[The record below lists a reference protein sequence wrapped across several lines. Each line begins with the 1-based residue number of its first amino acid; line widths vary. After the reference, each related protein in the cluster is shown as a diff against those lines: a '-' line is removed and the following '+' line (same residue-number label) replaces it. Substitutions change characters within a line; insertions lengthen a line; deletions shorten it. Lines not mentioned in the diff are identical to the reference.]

1 MPTIINRNL
10 GLNRGLPRVYLDGV
24 QNGYKLINENINVG
38 DSFSCKFSDKAIHLI
53 FSDDGDRIVSRRKK
67 GDTYLPLIDINSQ
80 ELENIFDEGA
90 LLRITIKNRVIVI
103 KEHQQNAKI
112 EKRNRALTNKIIN
125 GEAITI
131 ASLCHGGG
139 VLDRAIHSG
148 LQKAGIKS
156 KLGMAVEIEPA
167 YLESSIRN
175 NTMLW
180 HSDSIVIQSAIEDV
194 TFSEKSEQY
203 QLLSVGLPCLGA
215 SKAGRSKGKLTF
227 AEDHDTAGA
236 IFFYALNAINYL
248 NPAIVII
255 ENVVDYEKTASFSV
269 IKLVLNKLGYELHYR
284 ELNGMDFG
292 AIENRNRMCLIAI
305 SKGLDIDF
313 DIDSLNPTTIAG
325 TKPLNSIID
334 TSIGPDSDKWRSFDY
349 LVAKEISDKKAG
361 KGFGRLMVTPED
373 TKVGV
378 IGRGYAKCRSS
389 ETFLKH
395 PSDESL
401 SRIFTAEEHSKIKG
415 VPVDLIHGIS
425 ETVAHQILGQGVTF
439 GCFESMAMH
448 LGNSINQLKGEIEIK
463 LCA

>member
-1 MPTIINRNL
+1 M
-10 GLNRGLPRVYLDGV
+10 
-24 QNGYKLINENINVG
+24 
-38 DSFSCKFSDKAIHLI
+38 
-53 FSDDGDRIVSRRKK
+53 
-67 GDTYLPLIDINSQ
+67 
-80 ELENIFDEGA
+80 
-90 LLRITIKNRVIVI
+90 
-103 KEHQQNAKI
+103 
-112 EKRNRALTNKIIN
+112 
-125 GEAITI
+125 
-131 ASLCHGGG
+131 
-139 VLDRAIHSG
+139 
-148 LQKAGIKS
+148 
-156 KLGMAVEIEPA
+156 
-167 YLESSIRN
+167 
-175 NTMLW
+175 
-180 HSDSIVIQSAIEDV
+180 
-194 TFSEKSEQY
+194 
-203 QLLSVGLPCLGA
+203 
-215 SKAGRSKGKLTF
+215 
-227 AEDHDTAGA
+227 
-236 IFFYALNAINYL
+236 

-425 ETVAHQILGQGVTF
+425 ETVAHLLGD
-439 GCFESMAMH
+439 
-448 LGNSINQLKGEIEIK
+448 N
-463 LCA
+463 